1 MEERQKKTSAIDGQL
16 VISDIGLGLF
26 NEAEKEADS
35 PILEPVPFEEPIK
48 KHVRAIR
55 GKNYSKICL
64 VMIKYLN

>member
-48 KHVRAIR
+48 K
-55 GKNYSKICL
+55 NT
-64 VMIKYLN
+64 